1 MNSKLN
7 WWLAKKGN
15 RMCNGVKCACKACE
29 HNRKNNP
36 KGKCNG
42 CSNCGTSDN
51 KQRCVVFG
59 I

>member
-1 MNSKLN
+1 MKVRTNIE
-7 WWLAKKGN
+7 
-15 RMCNGVKCACKACE
+15 MCNGVKCACMACE

-36 KGKCNG
+36 NGKCNG
-42 CSNCGTSDN
+42 CSDCGKADN